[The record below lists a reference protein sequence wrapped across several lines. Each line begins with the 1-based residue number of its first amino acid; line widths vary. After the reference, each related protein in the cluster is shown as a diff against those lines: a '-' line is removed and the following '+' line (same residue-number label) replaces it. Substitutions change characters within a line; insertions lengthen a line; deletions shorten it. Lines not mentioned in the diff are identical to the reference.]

1 MVTKYSVAMGLI
13 AVADP
18 DLQIRGRGG
27 RSSRPLDGGGAVLN
41 FFFSTFQAPVW
52 SKNNGR
58 PGPPGPLPAWICY
71 QWLLNCQ
78 PNLKIVS
85 RYYHVSNNTKQWKKT
100 DPPWVAGLLLEFK
113 SNYWVSVKLGV
124 AAWAE
129 VGVYPFF

>member
-1 MVTKYSVAMGLI
+1 MGLI

-18 DLQIRGRGG
+18 DLQIRGRGAVIQTL
-27 RSSRPLDGGGAVLN
+27 RWGGGEGGLKI
-41 FFFSTFQAPVW
+41 FFSTFQAPVW
-52 SKNNGR
+52 SKNHGR

-100 DPPWVAGLLLEFK
+100 DPPWVAGLLLVFK

-124 AAWAE
+124 VAGAE